1 MPVQTASEGARSIWD
16 EYRLLGEQFRG
27 PATVA
32 WSAEHVISGRR
43 ARLTTVHAPPMSSAV
58 TAEAISHAFRRAA
71 EQAREFTHPDSLPI
85 IGIAEQSGLPVAVT
99 VLTDGAL
106 MSDHLAAA
114 RPMGEAMKQA
124 SQIGHAVAAL
134 HAAGQRH
141 GYLIPENLWV
151 RADGRVAFLDAG
163 IHAAAA
169 HAALSSGFPLPA
181 NPYLPL
187 ADDSYAQTNQGTDV
201 YSLVALL
208 VRLVTG
214 RLVPPEHLPA
224 AVEALPDA
232 LPASLRT
239 ELQDAIATPRPATA
253 PTARSLAVHLA
264 FDTAWIRAR
273 ERSQREQ
280 GLVEGEVLKSESP
293 EWNGEDALA
302 RWARTQPPAGVRG
315 GAASTGADVSDTLAA
330 DDDTPLQNGGRSLWE
345 RFRHR
350 QRRRPPPELWGD

>member
-1 MPVQTASEGARSIWD
+1 VQSASEGARSIWD

-32 WSAEHVISGRR
+32 WSAEHLISGRR
-43 ARLTTVHAPPMSSAV
+43 ARLTTVHAPPMASAV

-71 EQAREFTHPDSLPI
+71 ERAREFAHPDNLPV

-99 VLTDGAL
+99 MLGDGAP
-106 MSDHLAAA
+106 MSERLAAA
-114 RPMGEAMKQA
+114 KPLGEAMKQI

-134 HAAGQRH
+134 HAAGSRH

-151 RADGRVAFLDAG
+151 RSDGRIALLDAG
-163 IHAAAA
+163 LHAAAA
-169 HAALSSGFPLPA
+169 HAAFASGFPVSS
-181 NPYLPL
+181 NPYLPV
-187 ADDSYAQTNQGTDV
+187 ADDAYAEANQGTDV

-224 AVEALPDA
+224 AVEALPDT
-232 LPASLRT
+232 LPDSLRA
-239 ELQDAIATPRPATA
+239 ELRDAVAAPRPATA

-273 ERSQREQ
+273 ERSQSEQ
-280 GLVEGEVLKSESP
+280 DLVEGEVLKRETP
-293 EWNGEDALA
+293 DRAGDDVLA

-315 GAASTGADVSDTLAA
+315 GAASTEADPPTDPEVR
-330 DDDTPLQNGGRSLWE
+330 PQNEGRSLWS
-345 RFRHR
+345 RLRGGPA
-350 QRRRPPPELWGD
+350 RRIPEPWDD